1 MFKEN
6 IEYEVDNLPTEV
18 NGKTFIINQANPN
31 KYTHS
36 YFKYPC
42 KFIPEIP
49 KWAILNFSNPGDI
62 ILDPFAG
69 SGTTLLESILN
80 DRIGLGTEIDQV
92 AKLLIKTKTTKLST
106 SELSETELHFN
117 NIINCVNN
125 KKSLQTIPK
134 INNID
139 HWYNETNKIQLGKI
153 LYYINKIEN
162 PNIKNFLLTCFV
174 SIVKKASNADDVSP
188 KPYVSTKIKKK
199 VNLAIEEFSS
209 IYKKYY
215 KEMCDFST
223 LDINQYAEIINGDA
237 LTFTTNSLIDLAVTS
252 PPYINAFDYVRTMRL
267 ENLWLKTNTEESLKE
282 TKKQYVGTECIK
294 TQHELEN
301 LSILDY
307 SDLLK
312 EYYNKI
318 IQKDKK
324 RACVVKKFFADM
336 LKNLQKVYTSLKEKG
351 KYVIVIGNSTIRQV
365 EVESWRVLKEIAQK
379 IGFSYEG
386 VFRYKIKNPYIR
398 IPRKNRGGQVI
409 YDYVLILCKE
419 KENGTKR

>member
-6 IEYEVDNLPTEV
+6 IEYEVDNLPSEV
-18 NGKTFIINQANPN
+18 NEKTFIINQTNPN

-49 KWAILNFSNPGDI
+49 KWAILNFSKPGDT

-92 AKLLIKTKTTKLST
+92 AKLLIRTKTTRLT
-106 SELSETELHFN
+106 NSELSETENHFDS
-117 NIINCVNN
+117 IINCVRN
-125 KKSLQTIPK
+125 KNSSLTIPK

-139 HWYNETNKIQLGKI
+139 HWYNETNKTQLGKI
-153 LYYINKIEN
+153 LNYIN
-162 PNIKNFLLTCFV
+162 NIQNLNIRNFLLTCFV
-174 SIVKKASNADDVSP
+174 SIVKKTSNADDVSP

-199 VNLAIEEFSS
+199 VIPAIEDFSS
-209 IYKKYY
+209 TYKRYF
-215 KEMCDFST
+215 KEICSFSK
-223 LDINQYAEIINGDA
+223 LDIKQYAKIIDGDA
-237 LTFTTNSLIDLAVTS
+237 LTFTTNKKVDLAITS

-267 ENLWLKTNTEESLKE
+267 ENLWLETNTEESLKE
-282 TKKQYVGTECIK
+282 IKKQYVGTESIK
-294 TQHELEN
+294 TQQELED
-301 LSILDY
+301 LLILNY

-312 EYYNKI
+312 KYYDRI

-324 RACVVKKFFADM
+324 RACIVKRFFADM
-336 LKNLQKVYTSLKEKG
+336 LINLQKVYASLKENG

-365 EVESWRVLKEIAQK
+365 EIESWKVLKEIAEN
-379 IGFSYEG
+379 IGFSYKG

-398 IPRKNRGGQVI
+398 IPRKNKGGQVI
-409 YDYVLILCKE
+409 FDYVLILNKE
-419 KENGTKR
+419 KNYGSER

>member
-6 IEYEVDNLPTEV
+6 IEIEVDNLPKDV
-18 NGKTFIINQANPN
+18 NEKTFIINQANPN

-49 KWAILNFSNPGDI
+49 KWAILNFSKPGDFV
-62 ILDPFAG
+62 LDPFAG

-80 DRIGLGTEIDQV
+80 DRVGLGTEIDQV
-92 AKLLIKTKTTKLST
+92 AQLLIKTKTTKLT
-106 SELSETELHFN
+106 NSELLETEQHYN
-117 NIINCVNN
+117 YIVNFVAD
-125 KKSLQTIPK
+125 KKSPYITPK

-153 LYYINKIEN
+153 LYYINNIEN
-162 PNIKNFLLTCFV
+162 SNIKNFLLTCFV
-174 SIVKKASNADDVSP
+174 SIIKKASNADDVSP

-199 VNLAIEEFSS
+199 VNLAIDEFSA
-209 IYKKYY
+209 IYKKYI
-215 KEMCDFST
+215 KEMNEFSN
-223 LDINQYAEIINGDA
+223 LNIKHHAEIINGDA
-237 LTFTTNSLIDLAVTS
+237 LTFSTNKQIDLAITS

-267 ENLWLKTNTEESLKE
+267 ENLWLDTNTEESLKE
-282 TKKQYVGTECIK
+282 TKKHYVGTESLK
-294 TQHELEN
+294 TQLELED
-301 LSILDY
+301 LSILNY
-307 SDLLK
+307 SNLLK
-312 EYYNKI
+312 EYYNVI

-336 LKNLQKVYTSLKEKG
+336 LINLRNIYSSLKENG

-365 EVESWRVLKEIAQK
+365 EIESWKVLKEIAQK
-379 IGFSYEG
+379 IGFKYEG
-386 VFRYKIKNPYIR
+386 AFRYKIKNPYIR

>member
-6 IEYEVDNLPTEV
+6 IEFEVDNLPVEV
-18 NGKTFIINQANPN
+18 YEKTFIINQANPK

-49 KWAILNFSNPGDI
+49 KWAILNFSKPGDC

-69 SGTTLLESILN
+69 SGTTLLECILN
-80 DRIGLGTEIDQV
+80 NRIGLGTEIDQV
-92 AKLLIKTKTTKLST
+92 AKLLIKTKTTRLT
-106 SELSETELHFN
+106 TLELSETEQHFN
-117 NIINCVNN
+117 NIINCVKN
-125 KKSLQTIPK
+125 KKSQQVIPK

-162 PNIKNFLLTCFV
+162 TNIKNFLLTCFV
-174 SIVKKASNADDVSP
+174 SIVKKVSNSDDVSP

-209 IYKKYY
+209 IYKRYY
-215 KEMCDFST
+215 KEMSNFSN
-223 LDINQYAEIINGDA
+223 LDIKQHAEIIYGDA
-237 LTFTTNSLIDLAVTS
+237 LNFSTTKQIDLAVTS

-267 ENLWLKTNTEESLKE
+267 ENLWLETNTEESLKE
-282 TKKQYVGTECIK
+282 TKKKYVGTESIK
-294 TQHELEN
+294 TQQELED
-301 LSILDY
+301 LSILSY
-307 SDLLK
+307 SNLLR
-312 EYYNKI
+312 EYYDRI

-324 RACVVKKFFADM
+324 RACIVKKFFADM
-336 LKNLQKVYTSLKEKG
+336 LINLQKVYTSLKKNG

-365 EVESWRVLKEIAQK
+365 EIESWKVLKDLAQN
-379 IGFSYEG
+379 IGYSYEG

-398 IPRKNRGGQVI
+398 IPRKNRGGQVT
-409 YDYVLILCKE
+409 YDYVLILNKE
-419 KENGTKR
+419 RRNDTKR

>member
-6 IEYEVDNLPTEV
+6 VEYEVDNLPAEV
-18 NGKTFIINQANPN
+18 NEKTFIINQANPN

-62 ILDPFAG
+62 VLDPFAG

-92 AKLLIKTKTTKLST
+92 AKLLIKTKTTKLTT
-106 SELSETELHFN
+106 SELSETEQHFN
-117 NIINCVNN
+117 NIINCVDNE
-125 KKSLQTIPK
+125 KSLQIIPK

-153 LYYINKIEN
+153 LYYINKIDN
-162 PNIKNFLLTCFV
+162 SKIKNFLLTCFV
-174 SIVKKASNADDVSP
+174 SIVKKTSNADDVSP
-188 KPYVSTKIKKK
+188 KPYVSSKIKKK

-209 IYKKYY
+209 IYKRYF

-223 LDINQYAEIINGDA
+223 LAINQHADIINGDA
-237 LTFTTNSLIDLAVTS
+237 LTFSTNNLIDLAVTS

-267 ENLWLKTNTEESLKE
+267 ENLWLETNTEESLKE
-282 TKKQYVGTECIK
+282 TKKQYVGTESIK
-294 TQHELEN
+294 TQLELED
-301 LSILDY
+301 LTILNY
-307 SDLLK
+307 SNLLK
-312 EYYNKI
+312 EYYNEI

-336 LKNLQKVYTSLKEKG
+336 LLNLKNIYSSLKENG

-365 EVESWRVLKEIAQK
+365 EIESWKVLKEIAQK
-379 IGFSYEG
+379 IGFKYEG

>member
-6 IEYEVDNLPTEV
+6 IEYEVENLPTEV
-18 NGKTFIINQANPN
+18 NGKTFIINQSNPN

-49 KWAILNFSNPGDI
+49 KWAILNFSKPGDI
-62 ILDPFAG
+62 VFDPFAG
-69 SGTTLLESILN
+69 SGTTLVESILN

-92 AKLLIKTKTTKLST
+92 AKLLIKTKTTRLTT
-106 SELSETELHFN
+106 SELAETEQHFN
-117 NIINCVNN
+117 NIIKCVNSD
-125 KKSLQTIPK
+125 KSSLIIPK

-153 LYYINKIEN
+153 LHYIGNIEKS
-162 PNIKNFLLTCFV
+162 NIKNFFLTCFV
-174 SIVKKASNADDVSP
+174 SIVKKTSNADDVSP

-199 VNLAIEEFSS
+199 VNLAIDEFSS
-209 IYKKYY
+209 TYKRYF
-215 KEMCDFST
+215 KEICNFSK
-223 LDINQYAEIINGDA
+223 LDINQYVDIIDGDA
-237 LTFTTNSLIDLAVTS
+237 LSFSINKLIDLAVTS

-267 ENLWLKTNTEESLKE
+267 ENLWLETSTEETLKE
-282 TKKQYVGTECIK
+282 TKKRYVGTESIK
-294 TQHELEN
+294 LQYELDN
-301 LSILDY
+301 LSILAC

-312 EYYNKI
+312 DYFNQI

-324 RACVVKKFFADM
+324 RACIVKKFFEDM
-336 LKNLQKVYTSLKEKG
+336 LTNLQRVYSSLKENS
-351 KYVIVIGNSTIRQV
+351 KYVIVIGNSTIRKV
-365 EVESWRVLKEIAQK
+365 EIESWKVLKELAEN

-409 YDYVLILCKE
+409 YDYVLILNKE
-419 KENGTKR
+419 KKNGTKK

>member
-6 IEYEVDNLPTEV
+6 IEYEVEKLPTEV
-18 NGKTFIINQANPN
+18 NGKTFIINQSNPN

-49 KWAILNFSNPGDI
+49 KWAILNFSKPGDI
-62 ILDPFAG
+62 VFDPFAG
-69 SGTTLLESILN
+69 SGTTLVESILN

-92 AKLLIKTKTTKLST
+92 AKLLIKTKTTRLTT
-106 SELSETELHFN
+106 SELAETEQHFN
-117 NIINCVNN
+117 NIIKCVNSD
-125 KKSLQTIPK
+125 KSSLIIPK

-153 LYYINKIEN
+153 LHYIGNIEKS
-162 PNIKNFLLTCFV
+162 NIKNFFLTCFV
-174 SIVKKASNADDVSP
+174 SIVKKTSNADDVSP

-199 VNLAIEEFSS
+199 VNLAIDEFSS
-209 IYKKYY
+209 TYKRYF
-215 KEMCDFST
+215 KEICNFSK
-223 LDINQYAEIINGDA
+223 LDINQYVDIIDGDA
-237 LTFTTNSLIDLAVTS
+237 LSFSINKLIDLAVTS

-267 ENLWLKTNTEESLKE
+267 ENLWLETSTEETLKE
-282 TKKQYVGTECIK
+282 TKKRYVGTESIK
-294 TQHELEN
+294 LQYELDN
-301 LSILDY
+301 LSILAC

-312 EYYNKI
+312 DYFNQI

-324 RACVVKKFFADM
+324 RACIVKKFFEDM
-336 LKNLQKVYTSLKEKG
+336 LTNLQRVYSSLKENS
-351 KYVIVIGNSTIRQV
+351 KYVIVIGNSTIRKV
-365 EVESWRVLKEIAQK
+365 EIESWKVLKELAEN

-409 YDYVLILCKE
+409 YDYVLILNKE
-419 KENGTKR
+419 KKNGTKK